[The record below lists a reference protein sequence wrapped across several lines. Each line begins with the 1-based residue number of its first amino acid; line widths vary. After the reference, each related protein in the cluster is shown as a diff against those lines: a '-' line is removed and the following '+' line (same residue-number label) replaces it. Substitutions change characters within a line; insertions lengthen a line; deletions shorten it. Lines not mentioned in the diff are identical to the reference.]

1 MVIEQKLMKCV
12 GKIKGRNALMVR
24 WMKWKDNVSN
34 RGGMLKEYVLNCI
47 SCILEEDAFLMN

>member
-1 MVIEQKLMKCV
+1 MKCV

-34 RGGMLKEYVLNCI
+34 RGGMLKEYVLDCI

>member
-1 MVIEQKLMKCV
+1 MKCV

-34 RGGMLKEYVLNCI
+34 RGGMLKEYVLNFI